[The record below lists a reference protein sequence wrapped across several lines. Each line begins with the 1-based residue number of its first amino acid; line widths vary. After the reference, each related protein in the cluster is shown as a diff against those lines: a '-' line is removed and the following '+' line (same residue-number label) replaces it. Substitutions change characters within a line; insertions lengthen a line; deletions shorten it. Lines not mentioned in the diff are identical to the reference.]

1 MRKSIFLLLILV
13 FASFTT
19 SNELIL
25 ISGKIT
31 NTDQGTITIKGESF
45 DKTIK
50 LNADGTFS
58 ENITIAYDGIY
69 SLETGKNSI
78 PIYLSKGT
86 KLNII
91 ADDNMFISTLKYSGK
106 GGVENQYLVNKSLI
120 TAQISNEDLYKLDE
134 TKFLNKLTKIKN
146 SITALYDKTKF
157 SDSYYQER
165 EARNIHYLEQK
176 HLFSYIKLHNYFAK
190 LKGFTVSDQFP
201 KLDDTI
207 NLDNDAD
214 FLFSNE
220 YKVLVL
226 SKFFENI
233 KGDGTSFLISAKD
246 AIPEIKTLKSQSI
259 KNQLIQN
266 SIYDIAIENPNYKN
280 NYTEYISITN
290 DPELIKNLTVF
301 YNNAKAVEIGE
312 PSPQFD
318 YENHKGGKTS
328 LESLKGKYVY
338 IDVWATW
345 CGPCIKEIPS
355 LQKVEEQYKD
365 TNIVFVSMSVDAEK
379 DHDKW
384 SKFVTEKKLGG
395 IQLLADKEFHSAFIQ
410 AFGITAIPRFI
421 LIDPNGNIVNS
432 QAPRPSETAL
442 IDLFNALKI

>member
-1 MRKSIFLLLILV
+1 
-13 FASFTT
+13 
-19 SNELIL
+19 
-25 ISGKIT
+25 
-31 NTDQGTITIKGESF
+31 
-45 DKTIK
+45 
-50 LNADGTFS
+50 
-58 ENITIAYDGIY
+58 
-69 SLETGKNSI
+69 
-78 PIYLSKGT
+78 
-86 KLNII
+86 
-91 ADDNMFISTLKYSGK
+91 
-106 GGVENQYLVNKSLI
+106 
-120 TAQISNEDLYKLDE
+120 
-134 TKFLNKLTKIKN
+134 
-146 SITALYDKTKF
+146 
-157 SDSYYQER
+157 
-165 EARNIHYLEQK
+165 
-176 HLFSYIKLHNYFAK
+176 
-190 LKGFTVSDQFP
+190 VSDQFP

-233 KGDGTSFLISAKD
+233 KGDGTSFFISAKD

-280 NYTEYISITN
+280 TYTEYISITN
-290 DPELIKNLTVF
+290 DPELIKNLTAF
-301 YNNAKAVEIGE
+301 YNNARAVEIGQ
-312 PSPQFD
+312 PSPKFN

-355 LQKVEEQYKD
+355 LQKVEEQYKGK
-365 TNIVFVSMSVDAEK
+365 NIAFVSLSVDAEK

-384 SKFVTEKKLGG
+384 RTFVTEKKLGG
-395 IQLLADKEFHSAFIQ
+395 IQLLADKEFNSEFIQ
-410 AFGITAIPRFI
+410 VYGIMAIPRFI

-432 QAPRPSETAL
+432 QAPKPSETTL